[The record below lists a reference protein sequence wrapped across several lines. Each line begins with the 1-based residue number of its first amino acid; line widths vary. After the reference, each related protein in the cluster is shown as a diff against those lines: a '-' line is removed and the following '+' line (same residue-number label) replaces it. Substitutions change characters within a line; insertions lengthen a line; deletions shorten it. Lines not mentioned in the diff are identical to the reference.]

1 MFQEQFNLFLFREET
16 SKEKKMRQKEYGI
29 DFEDDYD
36 YLQHLKPRAALGL
49 EPIPDDTEI
58 HIIKAK
64 QNNKQEKIQV

>member
-1 MFQEQFNLFLFREET
+1 
-16 SKEKKMRQKEYGI
+16 MRQKEYGI

-64 QNNKQEKIQV
+64 QNNKHEKIQV